1 VGSPLYNVHH
11 SIGTLASSASHRK
24 HAELY
29 SVSRQEVECFS
40 YFLRML
46 SVGNSGSHL
55 SCEFGSIVTKISF
68 K

>member
-1 VGSPLYNVHH
+1 MGSPLHNGHH
-11 SIGTLASSASHRK
+11 GIGTLASSDSPWK

-29 SVSRQEVECFS
+29 SVSWQEVECFS

-46 SVGNSGSHL
+46 SVGKNGSHL
-55 SCEFGSIVTKISF
+55 SCDFNSLVTKNNF